1 MDNSLTLH
9 NPELKLSICIENIV
23 AEGTMSQNCY
33 ISPGSFSVK
42 FRKNIQRKITKSYPF
57 FVIK

>member
-1 MDNSLTLH
+1 MH
-9 NPELKLSICIENIV
+9 NPELKLSICVENIV
-23 AEGTMSQNCY
+23 AEGTVSQNCY
-33 ISPGSFSVK
+33 NIGPSSFSVK